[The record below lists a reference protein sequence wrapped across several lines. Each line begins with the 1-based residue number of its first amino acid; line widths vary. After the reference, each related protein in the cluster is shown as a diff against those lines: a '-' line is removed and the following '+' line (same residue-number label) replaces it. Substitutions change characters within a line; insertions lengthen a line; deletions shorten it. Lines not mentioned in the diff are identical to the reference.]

1 MRRMVMTRLTLYPY
15 GFIFSY
21 SNSLKVPDTFKL
33 LKINNEYNFY
43 YDPISTIKY
52 KMHLD
57 DFIIIHG
64 HFTFSNP
71 DSSID
76 NDELTELLF
85 ATYSNDFNKFLDILD
100 YLAGRYVII
109 VGNSSEVRIYN
120 DAVGTRS
127 VYYSLSSNLVS
138 SHVNLIADN
147 QE

>member
-1 MRRMVMTRLTLYPY
+1 
-15 GFIFSY
+15 
-21 SNSLKVPDTFKL
+21 
-33 LKINNEYNFY
+33 
-43 YDPISTIKY
+43 
-52 KMHLD
+52 
-57 DFIIIHG
+57 FIIIHG

-147 QE
+147 QEKIIDSLVEQFNNLPKISSRTPFEDIRSLMPNF